1 MLLRTSRAPVVVTL
15 CAFLAAALLCDAQ
28 DRPLTRLFAP
38 GSSAYYRL
46 RLRVRSELVGQRT
59 EKIGAVTYAVPF
71 TEAVELGLSWRAT
84 YRVDSSNGGLA
95 RVEESL
101 EGFGAVETI
110 GEPPASEQAARLAEA
125 LRSALQR
132 WAVARR
138 LHYRETA
145 TGNVSELS
153 ADGAPSLDEPAPALL
168 TLWLLRALRPLATL
182 PQRALRLGDHWQEPR
197 AIQLERWSEV
207 SAVESGEWLEAPPG
221 ESATVR
227 LHIVQQ
233 ISGRIPPLAAQTD
246 KERTNAPPTGN
257 EVESDGRLHG
267 ESLSTLSLQDGGLLR
282 AIRSASRERTD
293 LLAPV
298 PGLPDRPRF
307 RATLSVQVEIEGCDE
322 ASCVSSGRARP

>member
-1 MLLRTSRAPVVVTL
+1 MIPSRAPVVMTL

-28 DRPLTRLFAP
+28 DRPLTRLFVP
-38 GSSAYYRL
+38 GSNTSYRVRL
-46 RLRVRSELVGQRT
+46 RIRSELVGQRT
-59 EKIGAVTYAVPF
+59 EKIGAVAYAVPF
-71 TEAVELGLSWRAT
+71 TEAVELALSWRAT
-84 YRVDSSNGGLA
+84 RHVESFAEGFA
-95 RVEESL
+95 QVEESL
-101 EGFGAVETI
+101 DGFAAVETI
-110 GEPPASEQAARLAEA
+110 GEPPASEQAARLGEA
-125 LRSALQR
+125 LHNALQR

-138 LHYRETA
+138 LRYRESF

-168 TLWLLRALRPLATL
+168 TLWLLRALRPLANL
-182 PQRALRLGDHWQEPR
+182 PQRPLRLGDHWQEPR

-221 ESATVR
+221 ETATVR

-233 ISGRIPPLAAQTD
+233 ISGRIPPLFAQTDTD
-246 KERTNAPPTGN
+246 KERTNPPPTGN
-257 EVESDGRLHG
+257 EVESEGRFHG